1 MSKPLTERN
10 QTEQAGLLEISLVC
24 SVLALGSWH
33 LTSQNSTQA
42 SIMLKTL
49 KVHPLNF
56 LFFSLVTVDSNT
68 ALQELIKELLQT
80 LNTTFDI
87 AEAKLKIV
95 GVKNERLK
103 QYLRKFNFF
112 YRYYYLSVYPND
124 LSATS
129 LKKTNTLAI
138 KSLFLIHSILLFL
151 INIVLKIYKIL
162 GFFGGFL
169 VSSIIDTTLGE
180 LNEWAI
186 VGAALVVAS
195 LETASKFFYT
205 LVSRVRNGVV
215 RRSYLLNLMI
225 ILNTIKVGIIYG
237 LIVDAFK
244 LGS

>member
-1 MSKPLTERN
+1 M
-10 QTEQAGLLEISLVC
+10 
-24 SVLALGSWH
+24 
-33 LTSQNSTQA
+33 
-42 SIMLKTL
+42 
-49 KVHPLNF
+49 
-56 LFFSLVTVDSNT
+56 
-68 ALQELIKELLQT
+68 
-80 LNTTFDI
+80 
-87 AEAKLKIV
+87 
-95 GVKNERLK
+95 
-103 QYLRKFNFF
+103 
-112 YRYYYLSVYPND
+112 
-124 LSATS
+124 
-129 LKKTNTLAI
+129 
-138 KSLFLIHSILLFL
+138 
-151 INIVLKIYKIL
+151 KIYKIL

-195 LETASKFFYT
+195 LETASKCFYT